1 MALICDDFIGQYNLP
16 PLEEFSV
23 ERSSAPITEHPNIF
37 YGTGREVLVVLDYK
51 GWEEGCFRVA

>member
-1 MALICDDFIGQYNLP
+1 MPLTYGNSMSQRSLP

-23 ERSSAPITEHPNIF
+23 ERSSAPITEHPNTF
-37 YGTGREVLVVLDYK
+37 YGTGRKVLVVLDYK

>member
-1 MALICDDFIGQYNLP
+1 
-16 PLEEFSV
+16 LEEFSV
-23 ERSSAPITEHPNIF
+23 ERSSAPITEYPNIF